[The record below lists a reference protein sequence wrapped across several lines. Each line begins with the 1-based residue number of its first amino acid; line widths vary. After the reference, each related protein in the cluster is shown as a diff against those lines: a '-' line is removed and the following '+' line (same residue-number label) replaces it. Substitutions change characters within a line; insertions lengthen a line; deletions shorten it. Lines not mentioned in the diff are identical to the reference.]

1 MLGIQRED
9 PPAQSQRFDQLLGGR
24 DLVGLLLDRDMPEDE
39 LLGMGKRA
47 QYLRRPLVGH
57 GIKAALERLAIDGDT
72 VLGVVTLRGQRRT
85 MRSKRGFHC
94 FGRELDEG
102 IADGRMGRCPLP
114 LEPQPGV
121 EPHAVGSGEAR
132 DLAVGIGS
140 GEHREHRD
148 EEQRRQRV
156 QPPLR
161 PARINDGLQTFE

>member
-1 MLGIQRED
+1 MRGIQRED

-39 LLGMGKRA
+39 LLGMGNRA
-47 QYLRRPLVGH
+47 QYLRRPRVGH

-102 IADGRMGRCPLP
+102 IADGRMGARCHLSPSQALSRTRWA
-114 LEPQPGV
+114 
-121 EPHAVGSGEAR
+121 AVKRA
-132 DLAVGIGS
+132 I
-140 GEHREHRD
+140 
-148 EEQRRQRV
+148 
-156 QPPLR
+156 LR
-161 PARINDGLQTFE
+161 